1 MGFYAI
7 ENLEQGST
15 EWLEWRRGVI
25 GASDAPTIM
34 GENPWSSA
42 NHLMKDKLGLN
53 PPFHGNAATRD
64 GQYHES
70 FARKALIKEAKFNL
84 IPLVVQDDKV
94 PYFAASLDAVS
105 EDFQHLFEIKC
116 GVKSYQYV
124 AENKR
129 VPKYYYGQL
138 QHMLMVLD
146 LSVIYLTVYRP
157 DQKML
162 TMQVP
167 FDFQYVKT
175 LKAKEED
182 FAKALTARGHKMQKT
197 FKGKLVTQ

>member
-129 VPKYYYGQL
+129 VPKYYFGQL

>member
-1 MGFYAI
+1 VGFYAI

>member
-7 ENLEQGST
+7 EALEQGSA
-15 EWLEWRRGVI
+15 EWLNWRRGVI

-34 GENPWSSA
+34 GENPWGSA
-42 NHLMKDKLGLN
+42 GYLMKDKMGLN

-64 GQYHES
+64 GQYHEP

-84 IPLVVQDDKV
+84 VPLVVQDDKV
-94 PYFAASLDAVS
+94 PHIAASLDAIS

-116 GVKSYQYV
+116 GVKSYEYV
-124 AENKR
+124 AENKK

-146 LSVIYLTVYRP
+146 LPVIYLSMYRP

-162 TMQVP
+162 TLQVP
-167 FDFQYVKT
+167 FDTQYIKT
-175 LKAKEED
+175 LKEKEKD
-182 FAKALTARGHKMQKT
+182 FARALMAKGHKMQKS
-197 FKGKLVTQ
+197 FKGSLVTR

>member
-7 ENLEQGST
+7 EALEQGSP
-15 EWLEWRRGVI
+15 EWLNWRRGVI

-42 NHLMKDKLGLN
+42 SYLMKDKLGLN

-64 GQYHES
+64 GQYHEAH
-70 FARKALIKEAKFNL
+70 ARKALIEEAKFNL
-84 IPLVVQDDKV
+84 IPLVVQDDKI
-94 PYFAASLDAVS
+94 PHIAASLDAVS

-116 GVKSYQYV
+116 GIKTYQYV
-124 AENKR
+124 AEER
-129 VPKYYYGQL
+129 EVPNYYYGQL

-146 LSVIYLTVYRP
+146 LPTIYFTVYRP

-162 TMQVP
+162 TMAVRS
-167 FDFQYVKT
+167 DAGYIKR
-175 LKAKEED
+175 LKAKEKD
-182 FAKALTARGHKMQKT
+182 FVKELTARGHAMQKT
-197 FKGKLVTQ
+197 FKGKLVTR

>member
-7 ENLEQGST
+7 ETLEQGST

-124 AENKR
+124 AKNKR
-129 VPKYYYGQL
+129 VPKYYCGQL

-146 LSVIYLTVYRP
+146 LPTIYLTVYRP
-157 DQKML
+157 NEKML
-162 TMQVP
+162 TIPVR
-167 FDFQYVKT
+167 FDGEYIRR
-175 LKAKEED
+175 LKIEEED